1 MACKN
6 TTPEFEA
13 IKNAFDEATAWREA
27 VTAEMQNRP
36 MMTPEELLPSLN
48 EQGKFLEMSQ
58 AEPFVDN
65 YEGFGRDVLSKPEYS
80 VFAKPIEVTSEASN
94 KIMSIG
100 AIRDISDK
108 LEQQFGVP
116 YTMVSEDQ
124 AVAATASLP
133 QEQQYRKGDK
143 AFFLGGQV
151 YLVTDYIDASSA
163 LHEFIHPFVRAI
175 ARTGQ
180 KGAIDSMYADV
191 LASNPELVEQIKQKY
206 NYLEEGSEYFKE
218 EVIVTHLSNLVNL
231 EALGRNLTPQ
241 HKTFLGKLLYNLK
254 QMLRKAFG
262 RKVSVESLSPTTT
275 LSDLARMIEAGTEF
289 SFNTDIVTDSDFAA
303 YVRDH
308 TQYFSDL
315 RKLERAGELQNS
327 INRMFD
333 VVQDTVN
340 RVEKN
345 KDYELAA
352 QLLRDEYDRSDLRE
366 ILSSI
371 RRYQT
376 ISGTPLGAAA
386 QSVEFE
392 RAKMTAFVNSMERL
406 EVVTLK
412 INQKLQELSR
422 DPDNKENLQAVFYMN
437 NVINTLETFM
447 NEYDQAFTLAGL
459 TTNSAIYQVVNK
471 VQANLKQSKVF
482 TNKVYMAGT
491 RDVIYDTLIPL
502 KEAIDQKYTE
512 MIEFLER
519 KNAPQQV
526 IEARKR
532 EYEELKLS
540 PEKIEALMKGELGDA
555 HALNSFL
562 EGYMNNQD
570 PVVFGFAMYV
580 KNNLTDV
587 QTKAQLQANRY
598 ASELEPLLKAAGF
611 NPGNIADLG
620 QRVTFIDQVGGR
632 DKDKFKSY
640 QAYTYLNPWKSY
652 KKDIDE
658 WNFKIEEAK
667 KEAVDTKDYQKVT
680 DLINEKRA
688 WERRYMHTEY
698 TDKYYAKYDL
708 LEKDDIGK
716 EARNRVDQI
725 ESEIRNINNAIAS
738 DYEQYEYMQEL
749 EVLHRRKKQLYSLLD
764 ERGKMKVGL
773 DLEIAKRLQE
783 FQKASKDMYD
793 EIPLRGVFQNAFL
806 NFAQSLVDRNIQPGS
821 DEYNQ
826 HIDNW
831 LKLNTKIRIKPT
843 FYEQRAA
850 IYDELA
856 NLKEEQKNLLRLANQ
871 PLVNDELA
879 KLYEERSLLVAKYRD
894 KDGQPASLEMTPEI
908 LEKVKVL
915 EDKIKAAK
923 ENLLTRSG
931 LTKVEQS
938 ELNRLSEKREMFL
951 MTGRLEDKP
960 TQQEYARRKEL
971 IDKRI
976 KRQGKDLSADA
987 KAALEREQEV
997 YDRMMKLYKDLENIQ
1012 TNDPTDDYI
1021 TVLNSYFAEFSD
1033 DVKQIFLNMGIKE
1046 FTLENIDIF
1055 DNINFVEVLRN
1066 NSADFKKWF
1075 DENHTEENYYNTT
1088 TGQSDTRYKR
1098 TAAWSVIRPSNVDHY
1113 ETTEIV
1119 NPDGSSRKILGVPV
1133 GKYYRYQ
1140 VKQDPAA
1147 GFVTK
1152 KITIREAIAAGDIT
1166 QANWD
1171 GFNWLPKL
1179 NVMNND
1185 GTQDTTYVENNF
1197 FKVKQ
1202 SDPALYNLLI
1212 KLIDEHLMMQEDKA
1226 PEERLGLEIPRYE
1239 KSNLEALQ
1247 SRNFTDAEGNEVKQ
1261 NPISVFMN
1269 KFRAFWKGRADDF
1282 ERGFNAEEQKQ
1293 FVNTDL
1299 FDDRISNIPMTGKY
1313 RLDLQD
1319 TSLDILTGTMRY
1331 MLSLEKNKKLRE
1343 MSPTARALQQV
1354 LRDPV
1359 NAAKEV
1365 NTFSKRAL
1373 LNRSLEKQITK
1384 KGQTIRSKAIDNFI
1398 EREFEGKNQTG
1409 MLADNKWI
1417 TNLSNF
1423 MLHTSALGYFALNIP
1438 SAIKNSMGARL
1449 QGVIEGAAGRFYNNR
1464 DFAKGTVWANKTMAE
1479 VSFQIYK
1486 YGPKSLNIQ
1495 LTELFDPT
1503 SGFYA
1508 EGQDMK
1514 FGENLT
1520 RTFKKDV
1527 VEVGSLLTNTRK
1539 WTELNATYSLFG
1551 AMMYSQKVPQTID
1564 GQTVMIPYIEAWE
1577 VVNGQAQ
1584 LKEGVDPSWGQE
1596 GANFKAYRNKIQAVG
1611 NNLNGAFGKFDYAE
1625 ADRYL
1630 LFRQVMFLKRWFTRM
1645 FMNRFQFRGSVM
1657 DPKARYDA
1665 GLNDTHM
1672 GFYVEALRAMKEG
1685 IQTGGKSFGSMTS
1698 EQKQAFM
1705 RILMDS
1711 AILVAMTL
1719 LISMVFGFDADD
1731 DEKYEKL
1738 RKKSGSLPFN
1748 FLGIVK
1754 TAEDPQHPF
1763 NVGGYISNNLL
1774 ALTLQTR
1781 QEQLN
1786 WVPLP
1791 KMGLSAYT
1799 DYLNFES
1806 LAVTSTIE
1814 SYVKILSQSIN
1825 LLSGDESAYY
1835 KRSVGPYEYQQQGGA
1850 KMANYFA
1857 KMFGFTGSTVDP
1869 VMATKNFIS
1878 NLNRKGEG

>member
-6 TTPEFEA
+6 ITPEFDA

-36 MMTPEELLPSLN
+36 MMTPEELLPILN
-48 EQGKFLEMSQ
+48 EQGKFLEKSQ
-58 AEPFVDN
+58 AAPFVDN

-80 VFAKPIEVTSEASN
+80 VFAKPIEVTTEAAN
-94 KIMSIG
+94 KVMSIG
-100 AIRDISDK
+100 AIRDMANQ
-108 LEQQFGVP
+108 LEQQFGIS
-116 YTMVSEDQ
+116 YTMVTEDQ

-133 QEQQYRKGDK
+133 QELQYRKGDK

-151 YLVTDYIDASSA
+151 YLVTDYIDANSV
-163 LHEFIHPFVRAI
+163 LHEFVHPFVRAI
-175 ARTGQ
+175 ARAGQ
-180 KGAIDSMYADV
+180 KGAIDSMYSEV
-191 LASNPELVEQIKQKY
+191 LASNPELIEQIKEKY

-231 EALGRNLTPQ
+231 QALGNNLTPVQ
-241 HKTFLGKLLYNLK
+241 KTFIGKVLYAIK
-254 QMLRKAFG
+254 QLLRKAFG
-262 RKVSVESLSPTTT
+262 RKVSVESLSPTTS
-275 LSDLARMIEAGTEF
+275 LSDLAKMIEAGTEF
-289 SFNTDIVTDSDFAA
+289 TFNTDIITDSDFAA

-308 TQYFSDL
+308 TQYFNDL
-315 RKLERAGELQNS
+315 RKLERAGELQAS

-333 VVQDTVN
+333 VIQDTVN
-340 RVEKN
+340 KVEKN
-345 KDYELAA
+345 KDYTLAA

-386 QSVEFE
+386 QSIEFE
-392 RAKMTAFVNSMERL
+392 RAKMTAFINSMERL
-406 EVVTLK
+406 DVITLK
-412 INQKLQELSR
+412 INQKLQELSK

-437 NVINTLETFM
+437 NVINTLQNFI

-459 TTNSAIYQVVNK
+459 TTNSAIYQLANK
-471 VQANLKQSKVF
+471 IQGNIKQSKVF

-491 RDVIYDTLIPL
+491 RDIIYDTLIPL
-502 KEAIDQKYTE
+502 KESIDQKYTE
-512 MIEFLER
+512 LIDFLEK
-519 KNAPQQV
+519 KNAPEKV

-532 EYEELKLS
+532 EYEELKLN

-570 PVVFGFAMYV
+570 PIVFGFAMYV

-598 ASELEPLLKAAGF
+598 ATEIEPLLKAAGF
-611 NPGNIADLG
+611 NPGNIAELGKRTTFVDL
-620 QRVTFIDQVGGR
+620 VGGR
-632 DKDKFKSY
+632 DKNKFNAY
-640 QAYTYLNPWKSY
+640 QAYTYLNPWKHY

-667 KEAVDTKDYQKVT
+667 KEAVDTKDYSKVT
-680 DLINEKRA
+680 DLINQKRD
-688 WERRYMHTEY
+688 WERKYMHTEY
-698 TDKYYAKYDL
+698 TDKYYAKYDI
-708 LEKDDIGK
+708 LERDDIGK
-716 EARNRVDQI
+716 EARHRLDQI

-764 ERGKMKVGL
+764 ERGKMKLGL

-806 NFAQSLVDRNIQPGS
+806 NFAQSLVDKNIQPGS

-831 LKLNTKIRIKPT
+831 LKLNTRIRIKPT

-850 IYDELA
+850 IFDELA
-856 NLKEEQKNLLRLANQ
+856 TLKEEQKNLLRLANQ
-871 PLVNDELA
+871 PVVNDELT
-879 KLYEERSLLVAKYRD
+879 KLYEERSLLVSKYRD

-915 EDKIKAAK
+915 EDKIKLAK
-923 ENLLTRSG
+923 EQLLTRSG
-931 LTKVEQS
+931 LTKAEQS
-938 ELNRLSEKREMFL
+938 ELNRLSEKKDNFL
-951 MTGRLEDKP
+951 YGMSTEQP
-960 TQQEYARRKEL
+960 TQQEYARRREL

-976 KRQGKDLSADA
+976 KRQSKNLSSEAE
-987 KAALEREQEV
+987 AALKREQEV
-997 YDRMMKLYKDLENIQ
+997 YDRMLELYKNLENIQ

-1021 TVLNSYFAEFSD
+1021 TVLNSYFSEFSD
-1033 DVKQIFLNMGIKE
+1033 DVKQVFLNMGIKE

-1055 DNINFVEVLRN
+1055 DNIYFVEVLRN
-1066 NSADFKKWF
+1066 NNEDFKKWF
-1075 DENHTEENYYNTT
+1075 DENHVEENFYNSQS
-1088 TGQSDTRYKR
+1088 GQSETKYKR
-1098 TAAWSVIRPSNVDHY
+1098 TAAWSVTRPSSIDHY

-1119 NPDGSSRKILGVPV
+1119 NPDGSPRKILGVPI

-1140 VKQDPAA
+1140 VKQEPAA

-1152 KITIREAIAAGDIT
+1152 KVTIREAIAAGDIT
-1166 QANWD
+1166 KANWD

-1179 NVMNND
+1179 DVRNQD
-1185 GTQDTTYVENNF
+1185 GTPDTTYVENEF
-1197 FKVKQ
+1197 FKVKN

-1212 KLIDEHLMMQEDKA
+1212 KLIDEHLALQENKA

-1247 SRNFTDAEGNEVKQ
+1247 SRNFIDAEGNEVKQ

-1269 KFRAFWKGRADDF
+1269 KVRAFWKGRADDF
-1282 ERGFNAEEQKQ
+1282 QRGFNAEEQKQ

-1313 RLDLQD
+1313 RLDLVD

-1331 MLSLEKNKKLRE
+1331 MLSLEKNQKLRE
-1343 MSPTARALQQV
+1343 MSPTARALQEV

-1359 NAAKEV
+1359 NAAKET
-1365 NTFSKRAL
+1365 NTYSKRAM

-1409 MLADNKWI
+1409 MLANNKWV

-1423 MLHTSALGYFALNIP
+1423 MLHSSALGYFALNIP
-1438 SAIKNSMGARL
+1438 SAIKNSMGARI

-1486 YGPKSLNIQ
+1486 YGPKSLNVQ

-1508 EGQDMK
+1508 EGDDMK

-1520 RTFKKDV
+1520 RTFKKDA
-1527 VEVGSLLTNTRK
+1527 VEIGSLLTNTRK
-1539 WTELNATYSLFG
+1539 WTELNAAYSIFG
-1551 AMMYSQKVPQTID
+1551 AMMYSQKVPQIVD
-1564 GQTVMIPYIEAWE
+1564 GETRMIPYIEAWE
-1577 VVNGQAQ
+1577 IVDGQAK
-1584 LKEGVDPSWGQE
+1584 LKEGVDPSWGQG
-1596 GANFKAYRNKIQAVG
+1596 GANFKIYRNKIQAVG
-1611 NNLNGAFGKFDYAE
+1611 NNLNGAFGKFDYSE

-1630 LFRQVMFLKRWFTRM
+1630 LYRQVMFLKRWFIRM
-1645 FMNRFQFRGSVM
+1645 FMNRFQFRGNLL

-1665 GLNDTHM
+1665 GLNDTYM
-1672 GFYVEALRAMKEG
+1672 GFYIEALRTMKEG
-1685 IQTGGKSFGSMTS
+1685 IATGGKSFSAMTK

-1705 RILMDS
+1705 RIIMDA
-1711 AILVAMTL
+1711 AILIAMTMM
-1719 LISMVFGFDADD
+1719 ISMLFGFDADD

-1754 TAEDPQHPF
+1754 TADDPEHPF
-1763 NVGGYISNNLL
+1763 NMGGYISNNLL

-1786 WVPLP
+1786 WIPLP
-1791 KMGLSAYT
+1791 KMGLSAYAS
-1799 DYLNFES
+1799 YLNFQS

-1814 SYVKILSQSIN
+1814 AYVKILSQSIN
-1825 LLSGDESAYY
+1825 LLTGDESAYY
-1835 KRSVGPYEYQQQGGA
+1835 KRAAGPYEHQQQGGSKA
-1850 KMANYFA
+1850 ENYFL
-1857 KMFGFTGSTVDP
+1857 KMFGFTGSTTDP
-1869 VMATKNFIS
+1869 VKATKDFIS
-1878 NLNRKGEG
+1878 TLNRKGEG

>member
-13 IKNAFDEATAWREA
+13 IKNAYDEATAWREA
-27 VTAEMQNRP
+27 VAAEMQNRP

-80 VFAKPIEVTSEASN
+80 VFAKPIEVTTEDAN

-100 AIRDISDK
+100 AIRDIANK
-108 LEQQFGVP
+108 LEQQFGVS
-116 YTMVSEDQ
+116 YTMVTEDQ
-124 AVAATASLP
+124 AVAATASLA
-133 QEQQYRKGDK
+133 QELQYRKGDK

-151 YLVTDYIDASSA
+151 YLVTDYIDAESA
-163 LHEFIHPFVRAI
+163 LHEFVHPFVRAI
-175 ARTGQ
+175 ARGGQ
-180 KGAIDSMYADV
+180 KGAIDSMYSEV
-191 LASNPELVEQIKQKY
+191 LNSNPELVEQIKQKY
-206 NYLEEGSEYFKE
+206 NYLEENSEYFKE

-231 EALGRNLTPQ
+231 EALGKNLTPE
-241 HKTFLGKLLYNLK
+241 HKTFIGKVLYAIRQL
-254 QMLRKAFG
+254 LRKAFG
-262 RKVSVESLSPTTT
+262 RKVAVETITANTPLSE
-275 LSDLARMIEAGTEF
+275 LARMIEAGTEF
-289 SFNTDIVTDSDFAA
+289 SFNTDIVTDEDFAA

-308 TQYFSDL
+308 TQYFNDL
-315 RKLERAGELQNS
+315 RRLDRAGELQNS

-333 VVQDTVN
+333 VIQDTVN
-340 RVEKN
+340 TVERN
-345 KDYELAA
+345 KDYDLAA
-352 QLLRDEYDRSDLRE
+352 KLLRDEYDRSDLRE

-376 ISGTPLGAAA
+376 ISGSPLGAAA
-386 QSVEFE
+386 ESIEYE
-392 RAKMTAFVNSMERL
+392 RAKMTAFINSIERL
-406 EVVTLK
+406 EMVTLK
-412 INQKLQELSR
+412 INQKLFELSR

-437 NVINTLETFM
+437 NVINTLQKFM
-447 NEYDQAFTLAGL
+447 TEYDQAFTLAGL
-459 TTNSAIYQVVNK
+459 TTNSKLYETINK
-471 VQANLKQSKVF
+471 IQANIKQSKVF

-491 RDVIYDTLIPL
+491 RDIIYDTLIPL
-502 KEAIDQKYTE
+502 KESIDQKYTE
-512 MIEFLER
+512 MIQFLES
-519 KNAPQQV
+519 KNAPEKV

-532 EYEELKLS
+532 EYEELRLT
-540 PEKIEALMKGELGDA
+540 PEKIESLMKGELGDA

-580 KNNLTDV
+580 KNNFTDV
-587 QTKAQLQANRY
+587 QTKAQLKANRY
-598 ASELEPLLKAAGF
+598 ATELEPLLKAAGF
-611 NPGNIADLG
+611 NPKNIAELG
-620 QRVTFIDQVGGR
+620 QRTTFVDMVGGR
-632 DKDKFKSY
+632 DKNTFKPY
-640 QAYTYLNPWKSY
+640 QAYTYLNPWKHY
-652 KKDIDE
+652 KKDIDD
-658 WNFKIEEAK
+658 WNFKIEQAK

-680 DLINEKRA
+680 DLINQKRA
-688 WERRYMHTEY
+688 WERKYMHTEF

-716 EARNRVDQI
+716 EARHKLDQI

-764 ERGKMKVGL
+764 ERGQMKVGR

-783 FQKASKDMYD
+783 FQKAGKDMYD

-806 NFAQSLVDRNIQPGS
+806 NFGQSLVDKGIDPSS
-821 DEYNQ
+821 DEYKA

-831 LKLNTKIRIKPT
+831 LKLNTRIRIKPT
-843 FYEQRAA
+843 FYEQRAS
-850 IYDELA
+850 IYDQLST
-856 NLKEEQKNLLRLANQ
+856 LKEEQKNLLRLANQ

-879 KLYEERSLLVAKYRD
+879 KLYEERALLVAKYRD
-894 KDGQPASLEMTPEI
+894 KDGQPASLEMTPDI

-915 EDKIKAAK
+915 EDKIKVAK
-923 ENLLTRSG
+923 EQLLTRSG
-931 LTKVEQS
+931 LTKLEQS
-938 ELNRLSEKREMFL
+938 ELNRLSEKREAFMS
-951 MTGRLEDKP
+951 GESEERP

-976 KRQGKDLSADA
+976 KRQGKNLSADA
-987 KAALEREQEV
+987 KAALEKEQQV
-997 YDRMMKLYKDLENIQ
+997 YDKMLNLYKQLEGLQ
-1012 TNDPTDDYI
+1012 TNDPTDDYL
-1021 TVLNSYFAEFSD
+1021 TVLNSYFSEFSD
-1033 DVKQIFLNMGIKE
+1033 DVKQTFMNMGIKE

-1055 DNINFVEVLRN
+1055 DNINFVELLRN
-1066 NSADFKKWF
+1066 NNEEFRKWF
-1075 DENHTEENYYNTT
+1075 DANHTEENFYNSAS
-1088 TGQSDTRYKR
+1088 GQSETKYKR
-1098 TAAWSVIRPSNVDHY
+1098 TAAWSVTRPSNIEHY

-1119 NPDGSSRKILGVPV
+1119 NPDGTSRHILGVPTT
-1133 GKYYRYQ
+1133 KYYRYQ

-1152 KITIREAIAAGDIT
+1152 KVTIREAIAAGDIT

-1179 NVMNND
+1179 NVRNSD
-1185 GTQDTTYVENNF
+1185 GTQDTTYVENEF
-1197 FKVKQ
+1197 FKVKD

-1247 SRNFTDAEGNEVKQ
+1247 SRDFTDAEGNVVKQ
-1261 NPISVFMN
+1261 NPISVFVN
-1269 KFRAFWKGRADDF
+1269 KVKGFWQGRADDF
-1282 ERGFNAEEQKQ
+1282 ERGFNAQEQKE

-1313 RLDLQD
+1313 RLELVD

-1331 MLSLEKNKKLRE
+1331 MLSLEKNQKLRE

-1354 LRDPV
+1354 LQDPV

-1365 NTFSKRAL
+1365 NTYSKRAM

-1409 MLADNKWI
+1409 MLADNKWVN
-1417 TNLSNF
+1417 NLSSF
-1423 MLHTSALGYFALNIP
+1423 MLHTSALGYFAMNIP
-1438 SAIKNSMGARL
+1438 SAIKNSMGARI
-1449 QGVIEGAAGRFYNNR
+1449 QGMIEGAAGRFYNNR

-1479 VSFQIYK
+1479 TSFQIYK

-1503 SGFYA
+1503 SARF
-1508 EGQDMK
+1508 EDK

-1520 RTFKKDV
+1520 RTGLKDAT
-1527 VEVGSLLTNTRK
+1527 EIAGLLTNTRK
-1539 WTELNATYSLFG
+1539 WTELNASYSIFG
-1551 AMMYSQKVPQTID
+1551 AMMYSQKVPQVID

-1584 LKEGVDPSWGQE
+1584 LKEGVDPSWGPE
-1596 GANFKAYRNKIQAVG
+1596 GVNFKAYRNKIQAVG

-1630 LFRQVMFLKRWFTRM
+1630 LYRQVMFLKRWFMRM

-1665 GLNDTHM
+1665 GLNDTYM
-1672 GFYVEALRAMKEG
+1672 GFYVEAFRTIKEG
-1685 IQTGGKSFGSMTS
+1685 IQTGGASFSSMTK

-1705 RILMDS
+1705 RILMDA
-1711 AILVAMTL
+1711 AIMIAMTL
-1719 LISMVFGFDADD
+1719 MISMLFGFDADD

-1738 RKKSGSLPFN
+1738 RKKSGSLPLN

-1754 TAEDPQHPF
+1754 TTEDPEHPF
-1763 NVGGYISNNLL
+1763 NMGGYISNNLL

-1799 DYLNFES
+1799 SFLNFES

-1814 SYVKILSQSIN
+1814 SYVKILGQGIN
-1825 LLSGDESAYY
+1825 LLTGDESAYY
-1835 KRSVGPYEYQQQGGA
+1835 KRDVGPYTYQQEGGA

-1857 KMFGFTGSTVDP
+1857 KMFGFTGDTVDP
-1869 VMATKNFIS
+1869 VKATKSFIS
-1878 NLNRKGEG
+1878 NLNRKGA